1 MSSIRHLIILAILLR
16 ILIMPFY
23 FHPDIK
29 TYHFQAAFLK
39 QGVWDIYSYLV
50 DNRQRLPIKEEFVYF
65 PLTYYFLG
73 GYQALISPLLGAN
86 FTNWLTDASSLAATL
101 VGVYR
106 SLFLLKLPYL
116 ILDIAIALLL
126 AQFFVNFSD
135 KKKAIIY
142 WLFNPFWL
150 ILIYVFSNVDIIPVY
165 VSLLSILFLAKEKFL
180 YSGILL
186 GISAGFKAYP
196 LIFLPFL
203 MLYAKNIKQLLL
215 LSISSLVTLFLIIL
229 PFWSESFKQSAL
241 LSGLTTRIFL
251 SNLSIG
257 FGEVLLLPLISLTVL
272 FFYGMMNQK
281 KEKDLLWQFP
291 LAVLLILFSTIH
303 FHIQWLLWLAPFF
316 TILVI
321 TRPSL
326 RNLLFIVICLAFII
340 PLLYQDKSM
349 TVSLLQTLSPL
360 YNLLPTPFIVIQRL
374 YDPYIIQSILHSFL
388 VGGSLILI
396 WQLFKKA
403 KI

>member
-1 MSSIRHLIILAILLR
+1 MQDILKIPSIRNLLILAILLR
-16 ILIMPFY
+16 LLVMPFY

-29 TYHFQAAFLK
+29 TYHFQASFLK
-39 QGVWDIYSYLV
+39 QGVWDIYSFLV
-50 DNRQRLPIKEEFVYF
+50 DNRQGLTIKEEFVYF

-73 GYQALISPLLGAN
+73 GYQAAISPILGAN
-86 FTNWLTDASSLAATL
+86 FTNWLTDASSHAATW

-106 SLFLLKLPYL
+106 YLILLKLPYL

-126 AQFFVNFSD
+126 TQFFVNFSD
-135 KKKAIIY
+135 KKKAVIY

-165 VSLLSILFLAKEKFL
+165 ISLLSIWFLAKEKFL

-203 MLYAKNIKQLLL
+203 ILYTKNIKQALLL
-215 LSISSLVTLFLIIL
+215 LISSLVTLFLVIL

-272 FFYGMMNQK
+272 FFHGMINQK
-281 KEKDLLWQFP
+281 KEKDLLWKFP
-291 LAVLLILFSTIH
+291 LAALLILFSTIH
-303 FHIQWLLWLAPFF
+303 FHIQWLLWL
-316 TILVI
+316 
-321 TRPSL
+321 
-326 RNLLFIVICLAFII
+326 
-340 PLLYQDKSM
+340 
-349 TVSLLQTLSPL
+349 
-360 YNLLPTPFIVIQRL
+360 TPFL
-374 YDPYIIQSILHSFL
+374 PYWL
-388 VGGSLILI
+388 
-396 WQLFKKA
+396 
-403 KI
+403 